1 MGSPS
6 PLQSSLFVISLLDQH
21 SSVLCVLNR
30 ATSPTQTLTSLE
42 RAKGPL
48 KTKHPICTF
57 FTFKSLIYPFPAALG
72 APCCTGGG
80 LVAKSCLTLAIS
92 WTCQAPVSM
101 GFSRQEY
108 WSGLPWAFSHCR
120 VGAPSHC
127 GTWAARLCSFS
138 CCGARALK
146 RRLRSCAGAQ
156 AQLLCGTW
164 DPPRPGTDPVSPA
177 LVGGLPSIVPPGKS
191 TSALLCSFQRVHF

>member
-6 PLQSSLFVISLLDQH
+6 PLQSSLFVISLLGQH
-21 SSVLCVLNR
+21 SSILCVLNR

-80 LVAKSCLTLAIS
+80 LVAKSCLTLTIS

-156 AQLLCGTW
+156 SQLLW
-164 DPPRPGTDPVSPA
+164 H
-177 LVGGLPSIVPPGKS
+177 VGSS
-191 TSALLCSFQRVHF
+191 QTRD